1 MKKVLLCIFL
11 FIITISTI
19 ILFNTKKQ
27 ENTTNDVIKLS
38 EVTHSVFYAPLYV
51 AIENGYFKEENIDI
65 DLVLTPGA
73 DKVATSVLAN
83 DANIGFSGPEATIY
97 VYNNSN
103 QKLITFA
110 SLTKRDG
117 QFIVGDCNL
126 KDNFKMENLI
136 GKTVLAGRSGGMPL
150 MMFKY
155 ALKMS
160 NIDESKVNID
170 TSVEFA
176 GLTGAYI
183 AKQGDFVN
191 LFEPNA
197 SNVEKQG
204 YGCVLASLGNI
215 SGSVPYTAFYAKEDY
230 INNNKDLIKRFN
242 KALNKGLAF
251 VKDNNSTQ
259 IAKSILQE
267 FPDTSINDLIIYV
280 DRYKEANSWY
290 ESTYIYE
297 KDYER
302 LVDIMI
308 YGKTIDRKVDVNL
321 LLTNEFN

>member
-242 KALNKGLAF
+242 KALNKGLTF

-280 DRYKEANSWY
+280 DMYKEANSWY

>member
-126 KDNFKMENLI
+126 KDNFKMEDLI

-160 NIDESKVNID
+160 NIDEIKVNID

>member
-160 NIDESKVNID
+160 NIDESKVNIY

-242 KALNKGLAF
+242 KALNKGLTF

-308 YGKTIDRKVDVNL
+308 YGKTIDKKVDVNL